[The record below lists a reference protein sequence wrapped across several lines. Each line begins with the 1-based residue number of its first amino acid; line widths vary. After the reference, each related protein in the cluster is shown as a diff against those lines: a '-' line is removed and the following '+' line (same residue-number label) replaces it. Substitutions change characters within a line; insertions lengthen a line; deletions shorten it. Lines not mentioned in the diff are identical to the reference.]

1 MSREVIK
8 KKSVV
13 HEIVDQLVSIIQS
26 GGFSAGEC
34 LPSERQL
41 CETFKVSR
49 SSLRAALKQL
59 EFNGIVEIRQGSGT
73 YVCQNMEMLNGK
85 RQDKISDILRFSSN
99 DKGSFIPRMECRM
112 IMEPIAARLAAIY
125 AAPEDLKE
133 LDDIIDRMEVYVDS
147 TQKGGF
153 YAEDQN
159 FHDCIA
165 KASGNYMIR
174 DIINNYCVSIY
185 YHLKSFGRIP
195 NLEERSLEQH
205 RIIVEAIKAH
215 DPKAAEEE
223 MAKHILYSFE
233 ENAKYIY
240 GVVPEFREGI
250 LK

>member
-1 MSREVIK
+1 MGREVIK

-13 HEIVDQLVSIIQS
+13 YEIVDQLVSIIQS
-26 GGFSAGEC
+26 GGFSAGER

-49 SSLRAALKQL
+49 SSLRAALQQL
-59 EFNGIVEIRQGSGT
+59 EFNGIVEIKQGSGT
-73 YVCQNMEMLNGK
+73 YVCQNMEMLNEK
-85 RQDKISDILRFSSN
+85 MRNKISDILQYSGN
-99 DKGSFIPRMECRM
+99 DKDGFIPRMECRM

-125 AAPEDLKE
+125 ATPEDLQE
-133 LDDIIDRMEVYVDS
+133 LEDIIIRMKKYVDS

-165 KASGNYMIR
+165 RASGNYMIR
-174 DIINNYCVSIY
+174 DIINNYCVSVY

-195 NLEERSLEQH
+195 NLEECSLEQH
-205 RIIVEAIKAH
+205 KVIVEAIKAH
-215 DPKAAEEE
+215 NSKAAEKA
-223 MAKHILYSFE
+223 MIKHILYSFE

-240 GVVPEFREGI
+240 DVVPEFRKGI